1 MYCSPACGKCAVS
14 RPEPMQFLPDATL
27 QPYNTLALQAR
38 ARALVTVG
46 SDEEL
51 SSALRWAAERNLPLV
66 PLGGGSNV
74 VMARDLDALV
84 VRQDSRGIETLA
96 TSGDHVILR
105 VAAGENWH
113 GLVQWSLQNALYGL
127 ENLALIPGSVGA
139 APIQNIGAY
148 GVELQSCLLQVHA
161 MHIADGRAITLSREE
176 CEFGYRD
183 SVFKHDLRDVLV
195 ITAVD
200 LELSRKPRLHTEY
213 PALAR
218 FLRDKATAD
227 LTPQDVFN
235 AVVSIRRSKL
245 PDPSIEPNAG
255 SFFKNP
261 LVAADQARELMEKF
275 PGLPGYPQ
283 VDGSVKLAAAWMID
297 HCGWK
302 GFREDD
308 VGVHPEHALV
318 IVNYG
323 NDNGERLLSMASE
336 IAATV
341 AHTFAIQ
348 LVIEPRVYG

>member
-1 MYCSPACGKCAVS
+1 VS
-14 RPEPMQFLPDATL
+14 KTRPLQFLLDATL

-38 ARALVTVG
+38 ASALVSVT
-46 SDEEL
+46 SDQEL
-51 SSALRWAAERNLPLV
+51 ADAFTWAAQNDLPVV

-74 VMARDLDALV
+74 VLARDLDALV
-84 VRQDSRGIETLA
+84 VRQNTRGIETLY
-96 TSGDHVILR
+96 TSDDKVILR

-113 GLVQWSLQNALYGL
+113 ALVQWSLQHSLYGL
-127 ENLALIPGSVGA
+127 ENLALIPGNVGA
-139 APIQNIGAY
+139 APMQNIGAY

-161 MHIADGRAITLSREE
+161 MHIADGRAITLSREK

-183 SVFKHDLRDVLV
+183 SIFKHDLRDTLV

-200 LELSRKPRLHTEY
+200 LQLSRKPRLHTEY
-213 PALAR
+213 PALASL
-218 FLRDKATAD
+218 LRETVSEAV
-227 LTPQDVFN
+227 TPQDVFN

-261 LVAADQARELMEKF
+261 LVATDHARELMEKF

-283 VDGSVKLAAAWMID
+283 ADGSVKLAAGWMID

-302 GFREDD
+302 GYREDD

-323 NDNGERLLSMASE
+323 NENGERLLSMASE

-341 AHTFAIQ
+341 ADTFAVQ